1 MLRRFHE
8 IFGIQDDLRKEQS
21 RFVERIDQT
30 AFDHIQ
36 SLDYRTPYEK
46 VFRNVCYCLG
56 VNADDRISRA
66 NQGYFQH
73 SRNIPSL
80 RSLTGG
86 EFTETLKV
94 LVLLYDVL
102 EGVSGE
108 QETLTQWIEIAF
120 SHATADLGV
129 TWNQGMFYP
138 SGAPELDRSLIEE
151 ALEWLRDFPNE
162 RADYLKALTGYA
174 NKRLDEVIINCY
186 VAVESMARTV
196 LSNSKTLENN
206 REGLVKKLGLSQTW
220 KSLLSNFISY
230 ANEFERHASENRHS
244 LNPIEVEG
252 FLYMSGLLLRMA
264 IHSTRAR
271 ATLTRIEFMD
281 HPWLECG
288 TRYAGNPYK
297 IHWPRKPL
305 PF

>member
-1 MLRRFHE
+1 MLKRFHE
-8 IFGIQDDLRKEQS
+8 IFGIQDDLHKEQS

-36 SLDYRTPYEK
+36 NLDYRLTYETI
-46 VFRNVCYCLG
+46 FRRLCYCLG
-56 VNADDRISRA
+56 TNADSRISDI
-66 NQGYFQH
+66 NQGYFNQ
-73 SRNIPSL
+73 STNIPSL

-86 EFTETLKV
+86 VFTETLKV

-102 EGVSGE
+102 EGASSE
-108 QETLTQWIEIAF
+108 QKTLAEWIEVAL
-120 SHATADLGV
+120 SHATVDLGV
-129 TWNQGMFYP
+129 SWNQGMFYP
-138 SGAPELDRSLIEE
+138 SGAPELDKPLIEE
-151 ALEWLRDFPNE
+151 TLGWLKDFPDE
-162 RADYLKALTGYA
+162 RADFLKALTGYA

-230 ANEFERHASENRHS
+230 ANEFERHASESRHS

-252 FLYMSGLLLRMA
+252 FLYMSGLILRMA
-264 IHSTRAR
+264 ILSTRTPSNTEAQ
-271 ATLTRIEFMD
+271 
-281 HPWLECG
+281 
-288 TRYAGNPYK
+288 
-297 IHWPRKPL
+297 
-305 PF
+305 